1 MMEPFRPL
9 PWAPTPNY
17 PALPMPL
24 FSWRIVDPCAPCA
37 PPVMAAAGDCT
48 PIQKRTLQ
56 DGRSRTRYR
65 LTGKCIALAS
75 VGLRTWPLIPS
86 SQRITFVAV
95 STPRADPGCSPS
107 SKPRSGLAPYAPA
120 SRCLASTS
128 GNRSRT
134 RVLCQRI
141 TRGPGDDRSFTGAA
155 HRSIHCSARW
165 FAGGGAVAAVTPA
178 PSIAPSLRTFRGA
191 FCSVAF
197 CGVCILHRAFCQGV
211 CQCMGGNHC

>member
-1 MMEPFRPL
+1 LMEPFRPL
-9 PWAPTPNY
+9 SWAPTQNH

-24 FSWRIVDPCAPCA
+24 FSWRIVDSCAPCA
-37 PPVMAAAGDCT
+37 PPVMAAAGVCT
-48 PIQKRTLQ
+48 PIQKRTIQ
-56 DGRSRTRYR
+56 DGRSRTCCR
-65 LTGKCIALAS
+65 LTGKCIALDPL
-75 VGLRTWPLIPS
+75 GLRTWPLIPS

-120 SRCLASTS
+120 CLASTS

-141 TRGPGDDRSFTGAA
+141 TRGPGNDRSFTGAA

-165 FAGGGAVAAVTPA
+165 FAGGGAVAAVTPR
-178 PSIAPSLRTFRGA
+178 PVL
-191 FCSVAF
+191 
-197 CGVCILHRAFCQGV
+197 RAFRLAF
-211 CQCMGGNHC
+211 